1 MTFSL
6 YSPRGLVLVG
16 AFGQTTT
23 SQYGRNRVGVAASS
37 AACTVLYCLV
47 GPTSAISGLVA
58 VIPASSGKLAPSTCT
73 VKPFTLV
80 FPLCPVISRTA
91 APSGNNAGTVNVM
104 LLSVQLVTAIAV
116 PLSVSLSGAPDAPK
130 PNPVTVIDRFV
141 SRRRMYGLLTDS
153 SCGTAAPRSQIVGL
167 TVVVSG
173 ARTVAATWVGASSVT
188 V

>member
-1 MTFSL
+1 MQVREGVVVPEQPVFVP
-6 YSPRGLVLVG
+6 PRLPD
-16 AFGQTTT
+16 
-23 SQYGRNRVGVAASS
+23 RVDESTASS
-37 AACTVLYCLV
+37 AGTYAVSSAGSGTTRSASITGFAGSPGTEVD
-47 GPTSAISGLVA
+47 PTWW
-58 VIPASSGKLAPSTCT
+58 
-73 VKPFTLV
+73 
-80 FPLCPVISRTA
+80 ISRTA

-141 SRRRMYGLLTDS
+141 SPRRMYGLLTDS